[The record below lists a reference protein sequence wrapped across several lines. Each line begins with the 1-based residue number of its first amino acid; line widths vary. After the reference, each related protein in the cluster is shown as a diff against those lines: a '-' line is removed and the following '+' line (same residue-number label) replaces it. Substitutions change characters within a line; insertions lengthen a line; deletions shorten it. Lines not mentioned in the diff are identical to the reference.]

1 MRPVSHSPSAAR
13 QRGLSLVELMVG
25 ITVGLFIV
33 AAAAM
38 MASGQLGD
46 NRRLMLELQVQ
57 QELRS
62 AVDLMNR
69 DIRRASGWDQAGL
82 GVWRP
87 NNLNVLPNPNVPVT
101 ASSGGDAIQYSY
113 VSGGTAIPS
122 GFRLRDSA
130 LQMLVGEAWQ
140 TITDVQTVVVEDFT
154 LDLREQKVSLAGYC
168 TNGCTFGACPEL
180 ALRTV
185 AIALVASSP
194 RDATI
199 QRTLTSNLRLP
210 NDRVVGA
217 CP

>member
-1 MRPVSHSPSAAR
+1 MPAVKHLPTQQR

-69 DIRRASGWDQAGL
+69 DLRRASGWDQAGL

-87 NNLNVLPNPNVPVT
+87 NNLNVLPNPTVPVST
-101 ASSGGDAIQYSY
+101 SAGNAIQYSY
-113 VSGGTAIPS
+113 IVAGNATPS

-130 LQMLVGEAWQ
+130 LQMLVGEVWQ
-140 TITDVQTVVVEDFT
+140 PITDVQTVVVQDFA
-154 LDLREQKVSLAGYC
+154 LDLREQQVSLADYC
-168 TNGCTFGACPEL
+168 TNGCSYGSCPEL
-180 ALRTV
+180 KVRTLD
-185 AIALVASSP
+185 IALVASSP

-199 QRTLTSNLRLP
+199 QRTLRSTLRMP

>member
-1 MRPVSHSPSAAR
+1 MPAVKPLRMHL

-69 DIRRASGWDQAGL
+69 DLRRASGWDQAAL
-82 GVWRP
+82 GVWRA
-87 NNLNVLPNPNVPVT
+87 NNLNVVANPHAAVT
-101 ASSGGDAIQYSY
+101 ASAGNAIQYSY
-113 VSGGTAIPS
+113 VVGGTTTPS

-140 TITDVQTVVVEDFT
+140 TITDVQTVVVQDFT
-154 LDLREQKVSLAGYC
+154 LDFREQQVSLADYC
-168 TNGCTFGACPEL
+168 TSGCTFGTCPEL
-180 ALRTV
+180 TVRTV
-185 AIALVASSP
+185 DIALVASSP

-199 QRTLTSNLRLP
+199 QRTLRSTLRMP

>member
-1 MRPVSHSPSAAR
+1 MPAMKLQVVRRR

-46 NRRLMLELQVQ
+46 NRRLMLELQIQ

-69 DIRRASGWDQAGL
+69 DLRRASGWDQAGL

-87 NNLNVLPNPNVPVT
+87 NNLNVTANPNVPVT
-101 ASSGGDAIQYSY
+101 ASAGNSIQYSY
-113 VSGGTAIPS
+113 IAGGNTTPS

-140 TITDVQTVVVEDFT
+140 TITDVQTVVVQDFT
-154 LDLREQKVSLAGYC
+154 LDLREQQVSLADYC
-168 TNGCTFGACPEL
+168 TNGCSFGTCPEL
-180 ALRTV
+180 TVRTV
-185 AIALVASSP
+185 DIALVASSP

-199 QRTLTSNLRLP
+199 QRTLRSTLRMP